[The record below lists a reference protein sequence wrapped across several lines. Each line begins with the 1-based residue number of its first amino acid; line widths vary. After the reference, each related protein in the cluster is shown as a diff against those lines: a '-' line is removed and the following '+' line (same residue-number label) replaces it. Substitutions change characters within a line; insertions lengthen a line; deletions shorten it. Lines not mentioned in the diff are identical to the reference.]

1 MTYGEKAAE
10 LKETLNCGQAVVV
23 ALADLAGLSEDKA
36 KALATGLGGGL
47 RCGEACGAYTGA
59 VLALSLTVG
68 ADGMGKPGGPVAETL
83 KEFSAEFKEQFGAI
97 RCNDLLAQNGCDHA
111 VCNGFCAWCADKAAE
126 IIEAAEKIEE
136 EE

>member
-47 RCGEACGAYTGA
+47 RCGEACGAYCGA
-59 VLALSLTVG
+59 VLAIGMTVG
-68 ADGMGKPGGPVAETL
+68 ADGMGKPGGRVAMATKQL
-83 KEFSAEFKEQFGAI
+83 AAEFKEKFGAI
-97 RCNDLLAQNGCDHA
+97 RCEDLLAMSDDDHS
-111 VCNGFCAWCADKAAE
+111 VCYGFCEWCADKAAE
-126 IIEAAEKIEE
+126 IIGK
-136 EE
+136 